1 MAEKPDKFP
10 DWATEEEVDEVSG
23 QANFVEPPD
32 FRKESGWTRRE
43 IPPRQWFNWLAR
55 KTGLWFRWLEDQ
67 VDPDTSPFMRQS
79 ENLADLND
87 ANAGRD
93 NLGVPYASEAEAL
106 SGEAED
112 RVISP
117 LGLRQGLNAD
127 NAPPVFGVRAW
138 ANFDGEDFDGSGIIQ
153 NIRGSGNISQIE
165 RISEGLYQITF
176 DVPMPDED
184 YAVPIGMSQGIGTA
198 GNFPDQANV
207 YDFQT
212 TGFKMESDNNTSTE
226 FGEDCALLT
235 FCVVR

>member
-1 MAEKPDKFP
+1 MAQKPDKFP
-10 DWATEEEVDEVSG
+10 DWATEEEIDEVSG

-43 IPPRQWFNWLAR
+43 IPPRQWLNWLAR
-55 KTGLWFRWLEDQ
+55 KTGLWLRWVEDRIEGLQ
-67 VDPDTSPFMRQS
+67 
-79 ENLADLND
+79 
-87 ANAGRD
+87 
-93 NLGVPYASEAEAL
+93 YASEAEAQAGTE
-106 SGEAED
+106 SEK
-112 RVISP
+112 VISP
-117 LGLRQGLNAD
+117 LTMRQGLNAD

-165 RISEGLYQITF
+165 RVSEGLYQITF
-176 DVPMPDED
+176 DVPMPDAN
-184 YAVPIGMSQGIGTA
+184 YAVPVGMAQDIASA

-212 TGFKMESDNNTSTE
+212 TGFKMESDSNTSTE
-226 FGEDCALLT
+226 FGADCALLT